1 MAVNQSVERI
11 EQASAKARFLSK
23 LTTHHGKNARDVGEV
38 ILGNLRDVSFHE
50 HDVGGVKL
58 FKAFGFSTV
67 GSHRVVVT
75 TFKPTQ
81 RSLVNPDIPI
91 TISFGDNA
99 PSVFIVKKG
108 ASSFA
113 YGATDSADF
122 NEHSGVRKLV
132 EDLQSNGLRNVNELN
147 ELAQERGKHYAT
159 VTSGSKRGLVNM
171 LKEIIIE
178 AGHEEL
184 HPVIDTLTRN
194 MTVTELHDSRDVT
207 KLIGSFGN
215 KPHELSSVIFHKGKG
230 NPRFKPLLSV
240 SQHVGDYDTHNSVV
254 SGGVH
259 VLKDL
264 ESGELVFTHF
274 EDDDYLKNN
283 PGVARAVELLKA
295 HGIEER

>member
-11 EQASAKARFLSK
+11 EHASAKARFLGK
-23 LTTHHGKNARDVGEV
+23 LATHHGRNARDVGEV
-38 ILGNLRDVSFHE
+38 ILSNLRNVSFHE

-58 FKAFGFSTV
+58 FKLFGFSTK
-67 GSHRVVVT
+67 GDHRIAVT

-91 TISFGDNA
+91 TVSFGDDA
-99 PSVFIVKKG
+99 PSVFIVKNG

-113 YGATDSADF
+113 YGATDNTDF

-147 ELAQERGKHYAT
+147 ELARNSGKHYAT
-159 VTSGSKRGLVNM
+159 VTSGSKRGLVHM
-171 LKEIIIE
+171 LKEITNE
-178 AGHEEL
+178 AGHDEL
-184 HPVIDTLTRN
+184 HPVIDALTRD
-194 MTVTELHDSRDVT
+194 MAVSELHDSRDVT
-207 KLIGSFGN
+207 KLIGSFGD
-215 KPHELSSVIFHKGKG
+215 KPHELCSVIFHKGKG
-230 NPRFKPLLSV
+230 NPRFKPLLSI

-264 ESGELVFTHF
+264 ESDSLIFTHF
-274 EDDDYLKNN
+274 EDDEYLKNN
-283 PGVARAVELLKA
+283 PGVARAAMLLKA
-295 HGIEER
+295 HGVEER